1 LEPDYYLRDL
11 TAEDWSK
18 FSEMDKLIFPDEQT
32 SESGFMR
39 GLSGLKSL
47 SVIAVHKESKDFI
60 GYYKIG
66 VYGNE
71 GHVMRIGV
79 HPEHRRKGLGT
90 HLLERSMFQLKN
102 AGCKSYYL
110 YVMKDNEAAIE
121 LYKKQGYET
130 DKISWQFKFP
140 YKKLNNSP
148 KGKIRHVEWG
158 EIQMICLRFNLN
170 PVQIQQYF
178 GRENQHVLVFE
189 VMGQQLGFT
198 RFSPDFPG
206 GMPFILKDP
215 SYVIDFVSH
224 LKTFVTN
231 PDFDAIKTTFDNQ
244 ENLVA
249 HLQKEKIPLN
259 YELLKMRRAADE

>member
-1 LEPDYYLRDL
+1 LELDYYLRDL
-11 TAEDWSK
+11 NTDDWSK
-18 FSEMDKLIFPDEQT
+18 FNEMDKIIFPDEQMR
-32 SESGFMR
+32 ESSYLS

-79 HPEHRRKGLGT
+79 HPEHRGKGLGSL
-90 HLLERSMFQLKN
+90 LLERSMHHLKN

-110 YVMKDNEAAIE
+110 YVVENNEAAIR
-121 LYKKQGYET
+121 LYKKHGYEV
-130 DKISWQFKFP
+130 DKKSWQFIFP
-140 YKKLNNSP
+140 YKKLITNP
-148 KGKIRHVEWG
+148 RGKIRHVEWG

-170 PVQIQQYF
+170 PVLIQQYF
-178 GRENQHVLVFE
+178 GKENQHVLVFE
-189 VMGQQLGFT
+189 VMGQQIGFT

-206 GMPFILKDP
+206 GMPFLLKDP
-215 SYVIDFVSH
+215 NYTIDFVSH
-224 LKTFVTN
+224 LKTYITN
-231 PDFDAIKTTFDNQ
+231 PDFDSIKTTFDNQ
-244 ENLVA
+244 ERLVE

-259 YELLKMRRAADE
+259 YELLKMRRAAD